1 MESYKFQSL
10 LILSYLEFKKLAQ
23 KRIIFFCMT
32 LLIIC
37 GFLLIPRE
45 DANYITY
52 YCGKTAIVNNKY
64 WIGNIAGVF
73 SNIIIYILL
82 HLVVAGNREK
92 DIISGLVYYEK
103 SASFSKAFINFY
115 KILSIFFLS
124 IFFLIILNVSLI
136 ATNYRQVS
144 VLIYIVP
151 ILYFS
156 VPFLFFT
163 SFIVFFIE
171 YLIGNR
177 ILKYIIYYSILLLII
192 AFDENLFQIIG
203 NSELA
208 QYYND
213 LNISSDNYAIGVIS
227 KQNIQNLVTI
237 DHFIL
242 PKNISYKL
250 IFIFFTFLSIYI
262 FSFFPTNMNISL
274 NNQKVELIGKKS
286 IRVKEIVLDK
296 PINYVYSF
304 FHLIYKDFYLLFKSF
319 SSNEKFAIIIIWII
333 ILLGKQIFT
342 TQLISLI
349 FIISLNPMS
358 IFIAKQYIFN
368 TETYEK
374 TAPFSEVNI
383 HFSKIII
390 VVLFNYFLLFPL
402 ILQFHN
408 NEFMPILI
416 NFTIVSIIQYISIN
430 LIKDTFLT
438 NIILLI
444 IYGSYF
450 TNAPLLNLFCL

>member
-10 LILSYLEFKKLAQ
+10 LKLSYLEFKKLAQ

-45 DANYITY
+45 DATYITY
-52 YCGKTAIVNNKY
+52 YYGKTAIVNNKY

-82 HLVVAGNREK
+82 YLVVAGSREK

-103 SASFSKAFINFY
+103 SASFSKAFINLY
-115 KILSIFFLS
+115 KILAIFFLS
-124 IFFLIILNVSLI
+124 IFFLIILNISLI
-136 ATNYRQVS
+136 ATNYHQVS
-144 VLIYIVP
+144 VLIYIIP

-156 VPFLFFT
+156 VPFLFLT

-171 YLIGNR
+171 YLVSNR
-177 ILKYIIYYSILLLII
+177 IFKYIIYYSILLLII
-192 AFDENLFQIIG
+192 AFDENLFHIIG

-227 KQNIQNLVTI
+227 KQNIQKLVTI
-237 DHFIL
+237 GHFIL

-250 IFIFFTFLSIYI
+250 ILIFLTFLSIYI
-262 FSFFPTNMNISL
+262 FSLFPTNMNISL
-274 NNQKVELIGKKS
+274 DTQKSESIGKKS
-286 IRVKEIVLDK
+286 IYVKEIFLDK
-296 PINYVYSF
+296 PVKYVYSF
-304 FHLIYKDFYLLFKSF
+304 YHLIYKDLYLLYKSF

-349 FIISLNPMS
+349 FIVSLNPIS

-374 TAPFSEVNI
+374 TAPFSALKM
-383 HFSKIII
+383 HLSKII
-390 VVLFNYFLLFPL
+390 VVILFNYFLLFPL
-402 ILQFHN
+402 LILIQN
-408 NEFMPILI
+408 KEFTTVLI
-416 NFTIVSIIQYISIN
+416 NFTIISFIQYISIN

-450 TNAPLLNLFCL
+450 TSAPLLNLFCL